1 MMEELELTM
10 HELAKLVLTAPEG
23 TIIDVTWEDE
33 ANDEG
38 TEV

>member
-1 MMEELELTM
+1 MELELTI
-10 HELAKLVLTAPEG
+10 HELAQLVLSAPEG

-33 ANDEG
+33 ANDER

>member
-1 MMEELELTM
+1 MEELELTM
-10 HELAKLVLTAPEG
+10 RELAQLVLTAPEG
-23 TIIDVTWEDE
+23 TIIDVTWED